1 MHYIINLLKLSQY
14 NIMLELNLII
24 IKIKFKHFNPHSLLY
39 KSAFKIFSINK
50 YLTDKIIG
58 FVLLANN

>member
-1 MHYIINLLKLSQY
+1 
-14 NIMLELNLII
+14 MLELNLII